1 MMTRSLHIPHGSS
14 RIAAHERQGD
24 GAYSVAYRTAPP
36 FPVSA
41 GAGWRSDKVARV
53 GSDQTFHL

>member
-1 MMTRSLHIPHGSS
+1 LHIPHGSS